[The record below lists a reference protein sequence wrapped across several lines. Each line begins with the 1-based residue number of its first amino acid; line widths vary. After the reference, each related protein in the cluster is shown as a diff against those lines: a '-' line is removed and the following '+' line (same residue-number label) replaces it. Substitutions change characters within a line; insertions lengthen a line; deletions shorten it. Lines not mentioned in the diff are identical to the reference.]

1 MTHAVPTTPTDAVAT
16 LSLHPRQRDA
26 GPSLSPHLR
35 RPTDPPRRWWRHAL
49 AIPPRP
55 RHPTARVWRR
65 RRRTGRHEVA
75 CRGQRRHD
83 SSRAHARTHT
93 CRCRSRS
100 GSGRSRNRRRTGR
113 GRYRLHCACAH
124 GRGRDGVG
132 GYLARVSAREH
143 LPLDRLLLVPVVLH
157 QVKVLV
163 KLVTFAACA
172 AGRRELVGR
181 RGRRGRRCAATGWSG
196 CGRAVVALAAAA
208 AVSGAGGV
216 GHAWAAAHPAATYV
230 SRRKAA
236 PCWARRPDAVVGCAE
251 SAPVREVG
259 AHFCESWEVPSGAI
273 LRRIPALHQHRR
285 PAGAR
290 APRPEQTR
298 YGQQGGI
305 RTAFQ
310 ARLEGVVL
318 KLK

>member
-1 MTHAVPTTPTDAVAT
+1 MVA
-16 LSLHPRQRDA
+16 
-26 GPSLSPHLR
+26 
-35 RPTDPPRRWWRHAL
+35 
-49 AIPPRP
+49 PRP
-55 RHPTARVWRR
+55 RHPTAPSPSHRTSVAATPSDREARGGVQRTEETRQLTGACEDTHLPLPQSERQRSVAQQTADRPWSLPPPLRLRPRTWPRR
-65 RRRTGRHEVA
+65 RRGLP
-75 CRGQRRHD
+75 
-83 SSRAHARTHT
+83 
-93 CRCRSRS
+93 RSRLRPGASPARSPPPRPSRPPS
-100 GSGRSRNRRRTGR
+100 G
-113 GRYRLHCACAH
+113 
-124 GRGRDGVG
+124 
-132 GYLARVSAREH
+132 
-143 LPLDRLLLVPVVLH
+143 
-157 QVKVLV
+157 QKVLV

-216 GHAWAAAHPAATYV
+216 GHVWAAAHPAATYV
-230 SRRKAA
+230 SRQKAA

>member
-1 MTHAVPTTPTDAVAT
+1 MVA
-16 LSLHPRQRDA
+16 
-26 GPSLSPHLR
+26 
-35 RPTDPPRRWWRHAL
+35 
-49 AIPPRP
+49 PRP
-55 RHPTARVWRR
+55 RHPTAPSPSHRTSVAATPSDREARGGVQRTEETRQLTGACEDTHLPLPQSERQRSVAQQTADRPWSLPPPLRLRPRTWPRR
-65 RRRTGRHEVA
+65 RRGLP
-75 CRGQRRHD
+75 
-83 SSRAHARTHT
+83 
-93 CRCRSRS
+93 RSRLRPGASPARSPPPRPSRPPS
-100 GSGRSRNRRRTGR
+100 GQSPRQTRHLRRLR
-113 GRYRLHCACAH
+113 GRATGA
-124 GRGRDGVG
+124 GRPTG
-132 GYLARVSAREH
+132 SAR
-143 LPLDRLLLVPVVLH
+143 P
-157 QVKVLV
+157 
-163 KLVTFAACA
+163 TAS
-172 AGRRELVGR
+172 
-181 RGRRGRRCAATGWSG
+181 AATGWSG

-216 GHAWAAAHPAATYV
+216 GHVWAAAHPAATYV

-259 AHFCESWEVPSGAI
+259 AHFCESWARPFRGI

-290 APRPEQTR
+290 APRPEQTP